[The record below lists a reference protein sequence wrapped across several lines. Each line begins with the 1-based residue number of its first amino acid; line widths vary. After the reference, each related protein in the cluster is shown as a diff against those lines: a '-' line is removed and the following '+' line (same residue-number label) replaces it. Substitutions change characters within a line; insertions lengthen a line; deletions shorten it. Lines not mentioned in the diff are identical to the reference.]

1 MIVERYS
8 VKYNDDIVRLTDA
21 FYNESLKEYMRLD
34 YKTIL
39 DTIDE
44 LRHSAFLLVMDDKA
58 VGMLAGKEVTTP
70 LSKDKYWHEVVWY
83 VDKLYRKYGV
93 WMLKQVTQ
101 LLKQDGYVGM
111 VMVCM
116 HNSMTDKLS
125 KFYTRQGFQAME
137 THFIKAI

>member
-125 KFYTRQGFQAME
+125 KFYTRQGFKPME
-137 THFIKAI
+137 THFIRSL

>member
-1 MIVERYS
+1 MTVERYS

-39 DTIDE
+39 NTIDE
-44 LRHSAFLLVMDDKA
+44 LRHSAFLLITDDKA
-58 VGMLAGKEVTTP
+58 VGMLAGKAVTTP
-70 LSKDKYWHEVVWY
+70 LSKDRYWHEVVWY

-125 KFYTRQGFQAME
+125 RFYTRQGFKPME
-137 THFIKAI
+137 HHWIKTI